1 MKRIMFMLAA
11 LLMLSTADT
20 NAQGFLKKLKQKAQ
34 TAVSSITGT
43 ENEDSEEQQ
52 DADSDEPADPSNL
65 AVAQGSDIVPKR
77 KTSTITWD
85 GTITPSKASTA
96 SALMKELPALPSAE
110 KMARSTMEERD
121 AYTQKIAAVTL
132 RAEQL
137 QKGSDECSDAEM
149 EAQRQKWENKIQDMF
164 GLTKEEF
171 AILNDE
177 NASEAKKEPIRQKML
192 SKIMGTDG
200 ADMAEMKRFEQM
212 TEKEQEAYIKAHPDF
227 MQKMMKIGQNAGN
240 FAKKANQMTAA
251 INSYAAKMGKLTQDY
266 VKVIEREEQHSYDG
280 IGRKY
285 NGKLQKLY
293 TQICDIDD
301 VSQIDKLYSEAD
313 ELLYKY
319 RLEAAKEYRA
329 SLQRQIAEAKK
340 FAAEYTRLTQEV
352 IDSGDLPE
360 CAVGRMDLN
369 AVIMVGN
376 LLDEAYKELPE
387 LDAQPVCMETLYSL
401 PKGWSFGVWE
411 CRGFMGAVDGFKA
424 GSSWPLL
431 ADNRTGDHAE
441 YAVVEN
447 GNFRKISESELE
459 KINKQADQRLKSAS
473 KNNPPYGTYKS
484 RSGLRVVEY
493 SKTGEL
499 IVNGM
504 TTFSPIAFTSN
515 SNTLEWIILSEGDI
529 VKCTY
534 KL

>member
-1 MKRIMFMLAA
+1 MKKVIIMLAA
-11 LLMLSTADT
+11 VLMFGTTDA
-20 NAQGFLKKLKQKAQ
+20 NAQGFLNKLKQKAQ
-34 TAVSSITGT
+34 AAVSSITGT
-43 ENEDSEEQQ
+43 ENEESEEQE
-52 DADSDEPADPSNL
+52 DADSNEPADASNL
-65 AVAQGSDIVPKR
+65 TVAQGSDIVPKR

-85 GTITPSKASTA
+85 GTITPSSASTA

-110 KMARSTMEERD
+110 KMARCPMEERE

-137 QKGSDECSDAEM
+137 QKGTDECSDAEM
-149 EAQRQKWENKIQDMF
+149 EAERQKWENKIQDLF

-177 NASEAKKEPIRQKML
+177 NASEAKKEPIRKKML
-192 SKIMGTDG
+192 TKIMGTDG
-200 ADMAEMKRFEQM
+200 ADMAEMERFEKM
-212 TEKEQEAYIKAHPDF
+212 SEKEQEAYIKAHPEF
-227 MQKMMKIGQNAGN
+227 MQKMMKIGQNASN
-240 FAKKANQMTAA
+240 FAKKANKMTEVL
-251 INSYAAKMGKLTQDY
+251 NGYTAKLGKLTMDY
-266 VKVIEREEQHSYDG
+266 ARFAEQEENHSYES
-280 IGRKY
+280 IAKKY

-293 TQICDIDD
+293 TQICATDD
-301 VSQIDKLYSEAD
+301 ASQIDNLYSEAD
-313 ELLYKY
+313 EMLYNY

-340 FAAEYTRLTQEV
+340 FAAEYARLTQEV

-376 LLDEAYKELPE
+376 LLDDAYKELPE
-387 LDAQPVCMETLYSL
+387 PDAQPVCMETLHSL
-401 PKGWSFGVWE
+401 PQGWSFGLWE

-431 ADNRTGDHAE
+431 ADKGIGNERE
-441 YAVVEN
+441 YGVVEN
-447 GNFRKISESELE
+447 GKFRKISESELE

-473 KNNPPYGTYKS
+473 KNKPPYGTYKS

-504 TTFSPIAFTSN
+504 TTFAPIAFTSKN
-515 SNTLEWIILSEGDI
+515 NVLEWIILSGGDI